1 MKINTKAKFSRF
13 GYAGAYLA
21 LFLILLGI
29 GFILYWY
36 AAHTVPSSSADSGQI
51 YENFLLS
58 EKKKSDSYYYN
69 LIGELVYE
77 ALYEELTEEE
87 IYQNLSMFG
96 YTNKEITNAVSELGL
111 DWNSRTI
118 TNTDSRYFKELVETG
133 TISESGQVP

>member
-1 MKINTKAKFSRF
+1 MKINTKVKFSRF

-77 ALYEELTEEE
+77 ALYEELAEEE

-133 TISESGQVP
+133 TIS